1 MMPTSSGNS
10 THNSSCVSASS
21 PPSHFVSVRC
31 RASALAL
38 MAFAGAL
45 GCDSSTSPDATF
57 RSGGTPGIAISDWV
71 YDPIPGSGGCE
82 GCVTCF
88 STQSADPYDAKICL
102 RSGSRYVGSSP
113 AIDDDADLIPS
124 SFQLFPATETASPLC
139 SDIACQAAWGGLN
152 KVAPGASIAIPIVHY
167 LSSSTP
173 DRLRLISAG
182 PYSFDDSNGPE
193 ISISSSISENP
204 TNTDDAQSASL
215 ITQSSPV
222 SAAMAHITFPS
233 EGGMGISSCSGTLI
247 SRQHVLTAA
256 HCFLSTSGTEAPWD
270 QIPVQIAPP
279 SGLSVRIGGLSS
291 PSQST
296 AYASDTRRTAKNI
309 HVFSEPNVDLAII
322 ELSSPVCNAT
332 PLRIS
337 TTQNVAESALV
348 TYGYG
353 VRRPSA
359 QGLSL
364 ISELWDFYDWGRLK
378 SVQLQEHREF
388 DSLFDD
394 DDDEAENLRAVGVL
408 GTSNDSHRVCRG
420 DSGSPVIR
428 MDGPS
433 GVVMGVILARVVVP
447 GDFGSHGDLDQVH
460 VEPVEARSFLFSR
473 YNACGFEN
481 EGDHIFYAYAR
492 VSTSEVA
499 AWISSLIS
507 DSPHTCNY
515 IPPQPLPV
523 YW

>member
-1 MMPTSSGNS
+1 MPTSTYN
-10 THNSSCVSASS
+10 HSCVSASW
-21 PPSHFVSVRC
+21 PPAHFVSVRC

-57 RSGGTPGIAISDWV
+57 RSGGTPGIALSDWV

-204 TNTDDAQSASL
+204 TKTDGPQSASL
-215 ITQSSPV
+215 VTQSSPV

-233 EGGMGISSCSGTLI
+233 EGGIGISSCSGTLI

-270 QIPVQIAPP
+270 QVPVQVAPP
-279 SGLSVRIGGLSS
+279 SGLSVRIGGLGS

-296 AYASDTRRTAKNI
+296 AYASDTQRTAKII
-309 HVFSEPNVDLAII
+309 HIFSDPNVDLAII

-332 PLRIS
+332 PLSVS
-337 TTQNVAESALV
+337 TAQNVAKSALV

-353 VRRPSA
+353 VHRPSA
-359 QGLSL
+359 QHLG
-364 ISELWDFYDWGRLK
+364 SEPWDFYDWGRLK
-378 SVQLQEHREF
+378 SVQILEYRNLDSVF
-388 DSLFDD
+388 DDDD
-394 DDDEAENLRAVGVL
+394 DDDEAEELRTVGVL
-408 GTSNDSHRVCRG
+408 GASNDSHRVCRG

-428 MDGPS
+428 MAGPS
-433 GVVMGVILARVVVP
+433 GVVMGVILARIVVP
-447 GDFGSHGDLDQVH
+447 SDFFSKGDLKQVH

-481 EGDHIFYAYAR
+481 EGDHVFYAYAR

-499 AWISSLIS
+499 AWINSLIS
-507 DSPHTCNY
+507 DSLHTCNY